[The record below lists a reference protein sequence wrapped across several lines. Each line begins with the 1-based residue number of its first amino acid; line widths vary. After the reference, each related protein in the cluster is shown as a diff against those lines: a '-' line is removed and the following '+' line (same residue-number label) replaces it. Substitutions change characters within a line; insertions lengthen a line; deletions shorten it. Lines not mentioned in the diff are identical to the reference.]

1 MPGILLQCRGHGADG
16 RSAGAMTHA
25 SDVLILG
32 GGPAGLS
39 CARALRARGVRDV
52 VLLERESVPGGIP
65 RHCGH
70 IGFGLREFG
79 RIYSGPDYA
88 KRLAQEAS
96 AADLRLHMT
105 ALKLAPGGVVR
116 ATGPNGP
123 ESFQAKAIVIA
134 LGARETPRS
143 ARLISGSRPFGVMST
158 GALQQFVY
166 LHGKCPF
173 ERPVVIGSELVAFS
187 TLLTLR
193 HAGIKPLAIIEE
205 KARITAREPGTWIAR
220 LGFGVPIL
228 TGTQLLRVIGQ
239 DKVTGIEIDRGAGP
253 EVMTCDGVILT
264 GKFRPETALIAPS
277 HLEIDAGTHGPS
289 IDTYF
294 RCSDL
299 QFFAAGNVLR
309 GIETAGQ
316 CWREGRAVA
325 EMVIAGLEGR
335 LPVRGPDAR
344 VTVRGPLAYVYPQRI
359 YHGTPASHPLLFKAR
374 VTRAVRGKLSV
385 IVDGNPVWSRRISA
399 LPERR
404 IAWQLPRRGM
414 KNCQH
419 VSVELDAA

>member
-1 MPGILLQCRGHGADG
+1 
-16 RSAGAMTHA
+16 MTHS

-39 CARALRARGVRDV
+39 CARALRGLGIHGV
-52 VLLERESVPGGIP
+52 VLLEREGELGGIP

-70 IGFGLREFG
+70 VGFGLREFG

-88 KRLAQEAS
+88 KRLADEA
-96 AADLRLHMT
+96 AAGADLRLRMT
-105 ALKLAPGGVVR
+105 ALTLEPGGLVR

-123 ESFQAKAIVIA
+123 EDFQANAVVLA

-143 ARLISGSRPFGVMST
+143 ARLISGGRPFGVMNT

-166 LHGKCPF
+166 LRGKRPF
-173 ERPVVIGSELVAFS
+173 ERPVIIGSELVAFS

-193 HAGIKPLAIIEE
+193 HAGLKPLAIIEE
-205 KARITAREPGTWIAR
+205 NARIIAREPGTWVAR
-220 LGFGVPIL
+220 LGFGVPVL
-228 TGTQLLRVIGQ
+228 TGTRLLRIIGR
-239 DKVTGIEIDRGAGP
+239 DRVTGIEIDRGFGP
-253 EVMTCDGVILT
+253 EQMECDGVILT

-277 HLEIDAGTHGPS
+277 HIEIDPGTSGPS
-289 IDTYF
+289 IDGYF
-294 RCSDL
+294 RCSDHHY
-299 QFFAAGNVLR
+299 FAAGNVLR

-325 EMVIAGLEGR
+325 DMVIAGLEHR
-335 LPVRGPDAR
+335 LPLRQPDAH
-344 VTVRGPLAYVYPQRI
+344 VTLQGPLAYVYPQRI
-359 YHGTPASHPLLFKAR
+359 YRDAPTTNPLLFKAR
-374 VTRAVRGKLSV
+374 VARAVRGRLSV
-385 IVDGNPVWSRRISA
+385 VVDGSVVWSRRISA

-404 IAWQLPRRGM
+404 IAWRLPARDMRT
-414 KNCQH
+414 CQQ